1 MPVGTHLKHRRIL
14 TGVAGIAALTLLVAG
29 CSSTSTAATG
39 SSAGSVSAA
48 GAASSGAAA
57 SGGASSGAAAEA
69 AAAKAAVAPFLVAP
83 TKINQSTPLTAKI
96 PTDKPWVL
104 ITCELPQCKTISDGA
119 EAAAK
124 AAGVPTKLLSYK
136 TTDGTT
142 MTSAMK
148 QALTYHP
155 VAVSPIGFTQ
165 AVWNS
170 QQAAYKAAGVIITS
184 LSLGDNTP
192 SDVVTQGASSQLD
205 YASGG
210 KTMANYVIA
219 DSTAAAHILVQDV
232 PAFAV
237 LKAYGDG
244 FKAQIKSACTACTVS
259 DLDIAPA
266 QLSSGSLVPAVIAA
280 LRKDPSI
287 KYLVSTDGAF
297 LTGISTAM
305 TAAGISGIKIMGG
318 SPDINNLTAVKNGT
332 QTAWTG
338 AAENQTG
345 WVALDII
352 ARTLEKLPVAPADG
366 GRVTMVI
373 TQSNVGTPS
382 ATGMSAPADYQA
394 QYLKLWGLS

>member
-14 TGVAGIAALTLLVAG
+14 TGVAGVAALALLVSG
-29 CSSTSTAATG
+29 CSSASSAASG
-39 SSAGSVSAA
+39 SSAAATSSAGATSSAA
-48 GAASSGAAA
+48 GSMSAAGGSSSGVTSSGAAA
-57 SGGASSGAAAEA
+57 SGAAAQA

-83 TKINQSTPLTAKI
+83 TKINQSVPLTAKI

-124 AAGVPTKLLSYK
+124 AAGIPTKLLSYK

-142 MTSAMK
+142 MTSSMK
-148 QALTYHP
+148 QALTYNP

-165 AVWNS
+165 AVWDS
-170 QQAAYKAAGVIITS
+170 LQPQYRAAKVIITP
-184 LSLGDNTP
+184 LSLGDTAP

-205 YASGG
+205 YSSGG

-219 DSTAAAHILVQDV
+219 DSSAAAHILVQDV

-244 FKAQIKSACTACTVS
+244 FKAQIKSGCTACTVS

-266 QLSSGSLVPAVIAA
+266 QLSTGSLVPAVIAA
-280 LRKDPSI
+280 LRKDQSI

-297 LTGISTAM
+297 LVGISTALK
-305 TAAGISGIKIMGG
+305 AAGIDGVKIMGG
-318 SPDINNLTAVKNGT
+318 SPDINNLTALKNGQ
-332 QTAWTG
+332 QTAGPVRPRTRPVGSPSISSG
-338 AAENQTG
+338 A
-345 WVALDII
+345 
-352 ARTLEKLPVAPADG
+352 R
-366 GRVTMVI
+366 
-373 TQSNVGTPS
+373 
-382 ATGMSAPADYQA
+382 
-394 QYLKLWGLS
+394 